1 MVNTHVNLPG
11 LDLKNPVMPASG
23 IFGFGDVPAA
33 QKFDLNDLGAMVI
46 KTTTPHATTGN
57 PQPQIAILED
67 GVLNS
72 VGLTNPGVDQV
83 ISEKLTKLRHQYL
96 DLPIMASVGGDSED
110 DYVEVA
116 KKLSASGLVN
126 ALEINVSCPNVAQG
140 GMSFGVHAGVVEE
153 LTKKIKMAVALPI
166 YVKLTPNVTDIVEI
180 AKAAE
185 SGGADG
191 ISMINTV
198 LGMRIDVKT
207 RKPLLGHNMGGLSGE
222 AVKPI
227 AIRMISQVRQVTQ
240 LPIIGMGG
248 ISTAQDVIEFIL
260 AGANAVAVGSAH
272 FEDELAAKHI
282 AENLPAELEKLGI
295 EDIND
300 LVGQVKFN

>member
-1 MVNTHVNLPG
+1 MINTHITLPG

-23 IFGFGDVPAA
+23 TFGFGDVPAA
-33 QKFDLNDLGAMVI
+33 KKFDLNDLGAMVI
-46 KTTTPHATTGN
+46 KTTTPKATSGN
-57 PQPQIAILED
+57 PQPQIAVLDD

-83 ISEKLTKLRHQYL
+83 ISEKLVPLRKQYPN
-96 DLPIMASVGGDSED
+96 LPIMASVGGDSES

-116 KKLSASGLVN
+116 KKLSDSDLVN

-140 GMSFGVHAGVVEE
+140 GMSFGVHPDVVEE
-153 LTKKIKMAVALPI
+153 LTKDVVDVPI
-166 YVKLTPNVTDIVEI
+166 YVKLTPNVTDIVAI
-180 AKAAE
+180 AQAAE
-185 SGGADG
+185 KGGADG

-198 LGMRIDVKT
+198 LGMDIDVQT
-207 RKPLLGHNMGGLSGE
+207 RRPVLGHNVGGLSGE

-227 AIRMISQVRQVTQ
+227 AIRMISQVYQNVT

-248 ISTAQDVIEFIL
+248 ISSAEDVIKFML
-260 AGANAVAVGSAH
+260 AGASAVAVGTAH
-272 FEDELAAKHI
+272 FNDSIASKHI
-282 AENLPAELEKLGI
+282 ADSLPAELEKLGI
-295 EDIND
+295 DDIND